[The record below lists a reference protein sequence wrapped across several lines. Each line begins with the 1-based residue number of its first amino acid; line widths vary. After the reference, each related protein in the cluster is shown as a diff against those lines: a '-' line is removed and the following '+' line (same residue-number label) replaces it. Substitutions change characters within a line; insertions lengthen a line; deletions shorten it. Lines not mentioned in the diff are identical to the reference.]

1 MACRPSTAL
10 CQILRPAGFSFPA
23 SCVCFQYRWSPNCG
37 IYPPFDDPPQSGYHG
52 EKAPQGQE
60 PPAPPREGD
69 TSDGASAVFGDA
81 EAEDT
86 RGYQG
91 NSESY
96 SNNSIPINSPEDIAN
111 NPKALYGKSK
121 EEIANLLDE
130 GWTEGAYGSKKQGWK
145 FTKGDKSIFYH
156 PGGGRHGGAYYGY
169 SSAETGKIKIVGK
182 DYIPIPGD
190 KATIIYFE

>member
-1 MACRPSTAL
+1 MACGLSTAL

-81 EAEDT
+81 EAEDK
-86 RGYQG
+86 RGYSG
-91 NSESY
+91 EVDYTPNGVGSSVTTNTGEVLDTTPSKTHFTTNKNPGANGTPNSSV
-96 SNNSIPINSPEDIAN
+96 DIVDSHGKLKTRRWYNENGQAIRDVDFTN
-111 NPKALYGKSK
+111 HGNPKLHPVVPHEHTWNGK
-121 EEIANLLDE
+121 LDRE
-130 GWTEGAYGSKKQGWK
+130 
-145 FTKGDKSIFYH
+145 
-156 PGGGRHGGAYYGY
+156 
-169 SSAETGKIKIVGK
+169 
-182 DYIPIPGD
+182 
-190 KATIIYFE
+190 

>member
-1 MACRPSTAL
+1 MTPS
-10 CQILRPAGFSFPA
+10 QEKEFVDGFTGQGDVDTDSTSHIPA
-23 SCVCFQYRWSPNCG
+23 SGKGTGETDTS
-37 IYPPFDDPPQSGYHG
+37 FDDPPQSGYHG

-60 PPAPPREGD
+60 LPAPPREGD

>member
-1 MACRPSTAL
+1 MACGLSTAL

-81 EAEDT
+81 EAEDK
-86 RGYQG
+86 R
-91 NSESY
+91 SY
-96 SNNSIPINSPEDIAN
+96 SNAAPSTTPANNRNTEVHTGRQEKHIEGSNNYREGSSKFYGTAEDAQKLIDKYSGTGIPIGMNKERVDFGVVIGEYVD
-111 NPKALYGKSK
+111 PK
-121 EEIANLLDE
+121 
-130 GWTEGAYGSKKQGWK
+130 
-145 FTKGDKSIFYH
+145 
-156 PGGGRHGGAYYGY
+156 
-169 SSAETGKIKIVGK
+169 TGKAVKTTVGMIHYSKTGAHIVPARPV
-182 DYIPIPGD
+182 Y
-190 KATIIYFE
+190 

>member
-81 EAEDT
+81 EAEDK
-86 RGYQG
+86 RGYSG
-91 NSESY
+91 GEY
-96 SNNSIPINSPEDIAN
+96 TANSPTEYPNVSYPGDDPHTPPGKGWEWRGPADKGSYY
-111 NPKALYGKSK
+111 NPKTGESMRPDLDHGQPIGPHWDYKAPDGKWYRLYP
-121 EEIANLLDE
+121 D
-130 GWTEGAYGSKKQGWK
+130 GSIVPKK
-145 FTKGDKSIFYH
+145 
-156 PGGGRHGGAYYGY
+156 
-169 SSAETGKIKIVGK
+169 
-182 DYIPIPGD
+182 
-190 KATIIYFE
+190 

>member
-69 TSDGASAVFGDA
+69 TSDGASAVFHDA

-86 RGYQG
+86 RGY
-91 NSESY
+91 SDEVT
-96 SNNSIPINSPEDIAN
+96 ILLMVLVLVLPPILARFWILRQA
-111 NPKALYGKSK
+111 
-121 EEIANLLDE
+121 
-130 GWTEGAYGSKKQGWK
+130 
-145 FTKGDKSIFYH
+145 
-156 PGGGRHGGAYYGY
+156 RHILPL
-169 SSAETGKIKIVGK
+169 IKILARTGHQTLAW
-182 DYIPIPGD
+182 ILLIR
-190 KATIIYFE
+190 TES